1 MPCPGSRAPRSTASP
16 CARPTPTVRPRECR
30 ATSTWPV
37 RRSWAVRRRHRYG
50 RAARWRSP
58 QERRCRRA
66 PTRWSWSNTR
76 QAATSELIEVL
87 RPAAPGDGVVGADE
101 DAAAGGPIARA
112 GRALRAHDVGMLAA
126 AGITELVVHARPRV
140 AVVSTGDELVP
151 HRHGGPRPRPGAR
164 RHLARPRCPRPR
176 GRWRARLR
184 RHRARRRRGACPCP
198 ALAASRQ

>member
-1 MPCPGSRAPRSTASP
+1 MGRPPEAQVRPGSAVAIATGAPLPPGAD
-16 CARPTPTVRPRECR
+16 
-30 ATSTWPV
+30 
-37 RRSWAVRRRHRYG
+37 AVVMVEHTQRL
-50 RAARWRSP
+50 
-58 QERRCRRA
+58 
-66 PTRWSWSNTR
+66 
-76 QAATSELIEVL
+76 TSELIEVL

-151 HRHGGPRPRPGAR
+151 HDTAALVPGQVRDAIWPALAALVREAGGEPG
-164 RHLARPRCPRPR
+164 
-176 GRWRARLR
+176 LR